1 MSRNERHSARRS
13 RLFQNTRFELAE
25 MKTELDLAW
34 VFIDRQI
41 QALNEGD
48 LTAEDAAEAKW
59 WCTEMQ
65 LRTITRCLNSSVG
78 TDS

>member
-1 MSRNERHSARRS
+1 
-13 RLFQNTRFELAE
+13 
-25 MKTELDLAW
+25 MKTEPDLAW

-65 LRTITRCLNSSVG
+65 LRTITRCLQPSVG